1 MIADTHAHIF
11 SAAGPFMPGA
21 RYSPGYD
28 AKVEDWMALWPLSG
42 VAHGVLVQPSF
53 FGTDNS
59 QLLAALQNHSGSL
72 RGVAVIDPS
81 VNKSQLQQWDRIG
94 VRGARLNLIGIPD
107 LSVFGGAEWVRVF
120 TWMAELGWH
129 LEVQCEGERL
139 LSLFSV
145 LPDVPV
151 TLVIDHF
158 GLPDPAEKNVCPGV
172 CSIFQEAKRRMVY
185 IKLSAPY
192 RLRGADA
199 GKYAALYRDELGSE
213 RLLWGTDWPWTN
225 HESGRSYAACL
236 DMLHAWFA
244 SPESRDD
251 ILRRAPEALFRFSD

>member
-1 MIADTHAHIF
+1 MIVDTHAHIF

-21 RYSPGYD
+21 RYHPRYD
-28 AKVEDWMALWPLSG
+28 AKVEDWMALWSRAG
-42 VAHGVLVQPSF
+42 VTHGVLVQPSF
-53 FGTDNS
+53 LGSDNS
-59 QLLAALQNHSGSL
+59 QMLAALENHPESL
-72 RGVAVIDPS
+72 RGVVVIDPS
-81 VNKSQLQQWDRIG
+81 VSKPQLQEWDRTG
-94 VRGARLNLIGIPD
+94 VRGVRLNLIGIAD
-107 LSVFGGAEWVRVF
+107 LTLFGGADWVRVF
-120 TWMAELGWH
+120 TWMEELGWH

-139 LSLFSV
+139 ISLFSV
-145 LPDVPV
+145 LPDIPV

-172 CSIFQEAKRRMVY
+172 CALIQEAKQRTVY

-199 GKYAALYRDELGSE
+199 GKYAALYHDELGPD

-225 HESGRSYAACL
+225 HESGRSYTACR

-244 SPESRDD
+244 CPESRDV
-251 ILRRAPEALFRFSD
+251 ILRRAPDALFRFAG